1 MLFELFDYEA
11 TTLPSTVTVPLTT
24 MVCVVG
30 FGVGVGAGGVGVGAG
45 GVGVGAG
52 GVGVG
57 AGARAAKS
65 FVTTGAPKPVQQS

>member
-52 GVGVG
+52 
-57 AGARAAKS
+57 ARAAKS